1 MLDGEVLCEIP
12 VRNVKSRDLKRSKT
26 LRTGLQTPSGKT
38 LYAGRGLQ
46 PRP

>member
-12 VRNVKSRDLKRSKT
+12 VRNVEVLFRSFRSADFPKQ
-26 LRTGLQTPSGKT
+26 LISS
-38 LYAGRGLQ
+38 YAGRGLQ